1 MAPNKKIVVADACRA
16 MEQYGIPKIKTKSVM
31 RELLKLYGTSW
42 ELIVQEGY
50 KVLIDAL
57 FDKQEEEERGKY
69 NKTIAYVGE
78 NSKAAKSKDKEV
90 PHDKP
95 EVELPSKR
103 LRTRSQIKQAL
114 SQEEFAK
121 SNLAKI
127 GSEQKDQN
135 VADFDSDTE
144 LEDPAPLV
152 RTKCSRNQDE
162 LALVPMDN
170 PVSLVVGE
178 DELSWTYCMAEATQ
192 PPVSNEQSHSE
203 PEVHL
208 STDRYRIKQ
217 DFLQEGYSKS
227 CLPITASK
235 SEHHNV
241 VHLHSDSDSK
251 VEDPEPLLRR
261 KRSRHQNERALVSV
275 DNPVLV
281 DLGKGELSQN
291 CCSEEVAEVTQPH
304 VSDKKSPS
312 TSDSHLAQQYLR
324 KEGMTQ
330 SSPVEK
336 TELSQTYPRSASPQC
351 EEKNSKILEADCRDN
366 TCNSDGGNDLTPA
379 TDVLDLYHNN
389 SLDMLGGERFVDNQ
403 LKNEVPLAVII
414 SDGSV
419 GEVSQVEADDLK
431 FLKTKSLDVED
442 RDGLKI
448 LESAE
453 LLDKDKVGSDPDCSK
468 FNIASSPNG
477 EVKIAF
483 LCNSS
488 QQSAFHVTSDAVLQ
502 VAEKRFIEAYR
513 IGEPSFSLKKLMIEL
528 CECFLAMGN
537 DSTHDELSV
546 SKNLR
551 PFQKSGADDILLRKD
566 NFQGNHCILSCIPS
580 EPFKFQNLIKVL
592 PEIPKPMTSSGL
604 EGLHCVSHSMV
615 KDIENVCHRNEKRLK
630 LLIDLDSIQLC
641 NVEAVQ
647 DYHIY
652 VDDIARGEERV
663 KVTLEN
669 ERNVDNVPSFLYI
682 SRNMVYDKACVNFAL
697 DSISNEDCCI
707 CCSGDC
713 LTSPIPCACAR
724 KTGGGFAYTPGG
736 LLKEKFLEE
745 CISVNQELK
754 GHDCYGNKCK
764 AESSRNIKRSV
775 ASKGHLRRKF
785 IKECW
790 SKCECSK
797 NCGNRVVQRGMTVNL
812 QVYWTPEGKGWGLRT
827 LEHLPRGAFVCEYVG
842 EIVTDVELQQRY
854 MQSVGIEK
862 PVYHVLLDAGY
873 GSEGVRK
880 DEESLCLD
888 ATYYGNVARFINHRC
903 SDASLIEIPVEVET
917 PDRSYYHVALFTTR
931 KVNAMEELTWDYG
944 IDFEHHNRSMR
955 AFRCLC
961 GSSYCRN
968 PN

>member
-16 MEQYGIPKIKTKSVM
+16 MEQYGIPKIKTKAVM

-192 PPVSNEQSHSE
+192 PPVSDEQSHSE

-566 NFQGNHCILSCIPS
+566 NFQGNHCILSCIP
-580 EPFKFQNLIKVL
+580 
-592 PEIPKPMTSSGL
+592 
-604 EGLHCVSHSMV
+604 
-615 KDIENVCHRNEKRLK
+615 R
-630 LLIDLDSIQLC
+630 
-641 NVEAVQ
+641 
-647 DYHIY
+647 
-652 VDDIARGEERV
+652 
-663 KVTLEN
+663 
-669 ERNVDNVPSFLYI
+669 
-682 SRNMVYDKACVNFAL
+682 
-697 DSISNEDCCI
+697 
-707 CCSGDC
+707 
-713 LTSPIPCACAR
+713 
-724 KTGGGFAYTPGG
+724 G

-775 ASKGHLRRKF
+775 ASKGHPRRKF

-931 KVNAMEELTWDYG
+931 KVNAREELTWDYG

-955 AFRCLC
+955 AFRCFC

>member
-16 MEQYGIPKIKTKSVM
+16 MEQYGIPKIKTKAVM

-192 PPVSNEQSHSE
+192 PPVSDEQSHSE

-442 RDGLKI
+442 R
-448 LESAE
+448 
-453 LLDKDKVGSDPDCSK
+453 
-468 FNIASSPNG
+468 
-477 EVKIAF
+477 
-483 LCNSS
+483 
-488 QQSAFHVTSDAVLQ
+488 
-502 VAEKRFIEAYR
+502 
-513 IGEPSFSLKKLMIEL
+513 
-528 CECFLAMGN
+528 
-537 DSTHDELSV
+537 
-546 SKNLR
+546 
-551 PFQKSGADDILLRKD
+551 
-566 NFQGNHCILSCIPS
+566 
-580 EPFKFQNLIKVL
+580 
-592 PEIPKPMTSSGL
+592 
-604 EGLHCVSHSMV
+604 
-615 KDIENVCHRNEKRLK
+615 
-630 LLIDLDSIQLC
+630 
-641 NVEAVQ
+641 
-647 DYHIY
+647 
-652 VDDIARGEERV
+652 
-663 KVTLEN
+663 
-669 ERNVDNVPSFLYI
+669 
-682 SRNMVYDKACVNFAL
+682 
-697 DSISNEDCCI
+697 
-707 CCSGDC
+707 
-713 LTSPIPCACAR
+713 
-724 KTGGGFAYTPGG
+724 GG

-775 ASKGHLRRKF
+775 ASKGHPRRKF

-931 KVNAMEELTWDYG
+931 KVNAREELTWDYG

-955 AFRCLC
+955 AFRCFC